1 MKQYIKFSVA
11 AAMALAVT
19 GVAQAKDYGA
29 GGEHCS
35 NATLDGLYVFTAS
48 GFTNVSGVAQ
58 PKAIVEL
65 ITFNGDG
72 TITGGAATVSLN
84 GTILHSLPTPPG
96 MGGTYTLGADCIG
109 TLQFSGPPKPAFDL
123 YVALKGSQIQDDSD
137 RSGGACVSGSGRAD
151 FPLNQTREKR
161 PDNQRPFF
169 S

>member
-11 AAMALAVT
+11 AVIALTLT

-29 GGEHCS
+29 GGEGCS
-35 NATLDGLYVFTAS
+35 NATLDGLYIFTAS

-123 YVALKGSQIQDDSD
+123 QRLSNSD
-137 RSGGACVSGSGRAD
+137 NSNRPGGACVSGFGRAD
-151 FPLNQTREKR
+151 FPLRIPVMSLGHSEIMSLGVPT
-161 PDNQRPFF
+161 
-169 S
+169 